1 MEKNIDKKNV
11 LWNMIGASSNA
22 FTSLIF
28 AIVVTR
34 INGLE
39 EAGIFTYAF
48 ATACLFYVIGIYA
61 GRAFQVTDITEKY
74 KMKSLDKKLETNA
87 PRDGV
92 ATNIFAAQ
100 RKAEK
105 EEINFETTT
114 LKL

>member
-1 MEKNIDKKNV
+1 
-11 LWNMIGASSNA
+11 
-22 FTSLIF
+22 
-28 AIVVTR
+28 
-34 INGLE
+34 
-39 EAGIFTYAF
+39 
-48 ATACLFYVIGIYA
+48 
-61 GRAFQVTDITEKY
+61 
-74 KMKSLDKKLETNA
+74 MKSLDKKLETNA